1 VDGQRLAEAY
11 NPAWL
16 KVLSYVGVPT
26 LTATAVWLI
35 TRPLWEEGI
44 TPLQYAVGFAI
55 GAALLYQCAI
65 GWLVLRH
72 IGTRIIAFDDR
83 LQVQANGTERTLLWE
98 QLAPP
103 KDYAFATATRLS
115 LKSGE
120 TLIYAFDRMT
130 DLHIIKHVLGG
141 EHQEGHAE
149 GA

>member
-1 VDGQRLAEAY
+1 VNGQRLAEAY

-16 KVLSYVGVPT
+16 KVLSYAGIPA
-26 LTATAVWLI
+26 LTAIAVWLI
-35 TRPLWEEGI
+35 TRLLWEEGI
-44 TPLQYAVGFAI
+44 TAFQYIIGFAI
-55 GAALLYQCAI
+55 GAAMLYQCAI

-72 IGTRIIAFDDR
+72 IDTRIIAFDDR
-83 LQVQANGTERTLLWE
+83 LQVQTNGTERTLLWE

-130 DLHIIKHVLGG
+130 DLHIIKHVLSD
-141 EHQEGHAE
+141 EHHEGRAE